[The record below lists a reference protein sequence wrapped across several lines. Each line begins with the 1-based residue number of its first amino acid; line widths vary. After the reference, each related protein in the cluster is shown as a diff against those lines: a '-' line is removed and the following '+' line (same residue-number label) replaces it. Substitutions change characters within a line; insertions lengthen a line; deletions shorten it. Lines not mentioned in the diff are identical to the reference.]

1 MMVMKDKKPWHDEI
15 PDIDEGW
22 WAAVMAD
29 EHIFVPT
36 ESEEDEKSI
45 ESESQ
50 IKINW
55 QYADQVQK
63 NDEVV
68 ELKVQGYN
76 RGGLLVQ
83 GEKLQGFVPL
93 SHLVNLPPGISEEER
108 HNILSGYVGA
118 TISLK
123 IIECEPTAERIVFS
137 ERAAIA
143 GKGRRKEIFDSL
155 APNRVVEGYI
165 TNVTAFGVFV
175 DLGGVE
181 GLIHVSELSW
191 GRVNHPEDCVRIGDQ
206 VKVLVMS
213 VDELN
218 NRIALSLKRLA
229 PNPWELLA
237 ERYQPGD
244 VVTATV
250 TSITKFGIFA
260 KLPEGIE
267 GLIHIS
273 SIKFPEDQILSDQFS
288 DGQSIHVQI
297 LHLDVERR
305 RLGLGLVQTE

>member
-1 MMVMKDKKPWHDEI
+1 MMVMKEKKPLHDEI

-45 ESESQ
+45 ETESQ

-55 QYADQVQK
+55 QYAEQVQN
-63 NDEVV
+63 NDEVI

-123 IIECEPTAERIVFS
+123 IIEYEPTAERIVFS

-213 VDELN
+213 VDEMN
-218 NRIALSLKRLA
+218 NRIALSLKRLT
-229 PNPWELLA
+229 PNPWELLS

-260 KLPEGIE
+260 KLHEGIE

-273 SIKFPEDQILSDQFS
+273 SIKTPEDLILSEQFS
-288 DGQSIHVQI
+288 EGQSIHVQI
-297 LHLDVERR
+297 LHLEVERR
-305 RLGLGLVQTE
+305 RLGLGLVQAE